1 MNDTACWAATTLS
14 AVTSRP
20 LFKRGSNEP
29 INQVHRLRAC
39 IDRDLSKLTDQRSDR
54 DSVIAVR

>member
-1 MNDTACWAATTLS
+1 MNDTACWATTTLS

-20 LFKRGSNEP
+20 LFKGGSNEP
-29 INQVHRLRAC
+29 INQVHRLHAR
-39 IDRDLSKLTDQRSDR
+39 IDRDLSKLTDQRTDR